1 MCQAATGRE
10 VKTDVE
16 PVSGFLRGLVQP
28 PSHNGLGKTLVFQ
41 LCKNGGCDVEGTRV
55 EPSLPRAQ
63 GVGVSKHH
71 AGTDNATAS
80 PPRGPPELS
89 GKEGLA

>member
-1 MCQAATGRE
+1 M
-10 VKTDVE
+10 E

-28 PSHNGLGKTLVFQ
+28 PYHNGLGKMLVFQ
-41 LCKNGGCDVEGTRV
+41 WGKNGGCGVEGTRV
-55 EPSLPRAQ
+55 EPSPIPRAQ

-80 PPRGPPELS
+80 PLRGPPELS

>member
-1 MCQAATGRE
+1 M
-10 VKTDVE
+10 
-16 PVSGFLRGLVQP
+16 
-28 PSHNGLGKTLVFQ
+28 
-41 LCKNGGCDVEGTRV
+41 EGTRV
-55 EPSLPRAQ
+55 EPSPIPRAQ

>member
-10 VKTDVE
+10 VRADIE
-16 PVSGFLRGLVQP
+16 PVA
-28 PSHNGLGKTLVFQ
+28 PSHNGLGKMLVFQ
-41 LCKNGGCDVEGTRV
+41 WGKNGACGVEGTRV
-55 EPSLPRAQ
+55 EPSIPRAQ

-80 PPRGPPELS
+80 PPRGLPELS

>member
-1 MCQAATGRE
+1 MW
-10 VKTDVE
+10 K
-16 PVSGFLRGLVQP
+16 
-28 PSHNGLGKTLVFQ
+28 
-41 LCKNGGCDVEGTRV
+41 V
-55 EPSLPRAQ
+55 EPSPIPHAQ